1 MTRIAMLLYP
11 GLTQLDLTGP
21 YEVFRRIPDAEVFLA
36 WKTLDAVVS
45 DGGMAIVPG
54 VRLAECPLCEVLFV
68 PGGPGQVDWML
79 DEEVMEWL
87 RVQGRGADWVTS
99 VCTGSLL
106 LGAAGLLKGYRA
118 ACHWMSRDQLAL
130 LGARPVAERV
140 VVDGN
145 RVTGGGV
152 TAGIDFALRLAG
164 ELRGEDVARSI
175 ALQLEYDPM
184 PPYGP
189 GSPEA
194 SELSLITGVKQ
205 RAKGMMARRREATE
219 RAAARLRDLT

>member
-21 YEVFRRIPDAEVFLA
+21 YEVFRRISDAEVLLV

-54 VRLAECPLCEVLFV
+54 VRMAECPRCEVLFV

-87 RVQGRGADWVTS
+87 RVQGREAQWVTS

-106 LGAAGLLKGYRA
+106 LGAAGLLRGYRA

-130 LGARPVAERV
+130 LGATPVAERV

-164 ELRGEDVARSI
+164 ELRGEDEARGI
-175 ALQLEYDPM
+175 GLQLEYDPM

-189 GSPEA
+189 GSPEG
-194 SELSLITGVKQ
+194 SELGLITGVKQ
-205 RAKGMMARRREATE
+205 KAKGMMARRREATE
-219 RAAARLRDLT
+219 RAAERLRGEG